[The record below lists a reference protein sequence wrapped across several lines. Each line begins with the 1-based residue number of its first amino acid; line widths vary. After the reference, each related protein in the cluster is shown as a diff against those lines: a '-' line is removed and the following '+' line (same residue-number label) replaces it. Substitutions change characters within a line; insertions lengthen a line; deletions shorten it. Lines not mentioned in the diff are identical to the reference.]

1 MKPLVLLDL
10 DGPLVDVRPRYLALH
25 RQLVRAAGAE
35 PLSAAHYWRLK
46 RAREPETEIFVRCGV
61 PAPRAAALAMWRRQ
75 HIEDPP
81 MLELDVPWRWA
92 AETLCELRR
101 MAHLVLV
108 TQRQPGAELNRQID
122 RFGFAPAIEDVLAG
136 REHGGETDKSARVV
150 ASRWAGADRAVM
162 VGDTEVDVVSGHAL
176 GIPVVW
182 TRTGIRSERS
192 IRPFCPDAAI
202 DDIRQ
207 LAAWMRSQGWS

>member
-1 MKPLVLLDL
+1 
-10 DGPLVDVRPRYLALH
+10 
-25 RQLVRAAGAE
+25 
-35 PLSAAHYWRLK
+35 
-46 RAREPETEIFVRCGV
+46 
-61 PAPRAAALAMWRRQ
+61 MWRRQ